1 MEGKYV
7 GQDPKPKKQTSA
19 AKKGWGDWN
28 GYFVN
33 VVLTDADKAW
43 IKAWEFDHV
52 RIHEWLEGRVA
63 GGFKFSL
70 SLQEDGS
77 AYLASLTDR
86 RAESGSYQG
95 TLTGRGKTVE
105 LALTTLYFKDE
116 SVLAGHWPAR
126 GGLDDDIG

>member
-1 MEGKYV
+1 MWDRTRKRRKRLRMLKRV
-7 GQDPKPKKQTSA
+7 G
-19 AKKGWGDWN
+19 GDWN

-33 VVLTDADKAW
+33 VVLTEADKAW

-52 RIHEWLEGRVA
+52 RIHEWLEGRIKE
-63 GGFKFSL
+63 GFKYSV

-86 RAESGSYQG
+86 RSQSGSYQG
-95 TLTGRGKTVE
+95 TLTGRGKTFE
-105 LALTTLYFKDE
+105 LALITLYFKDE
-116 SVLAGHWPAR
+116 SVLAGHWPTR